1 MQVRDQFS
9 RIETELQSIYLE
21 REDAIRGLIAALLAR
36 QHVVLLGP
44 PGAAKSAMV
53 RELCH
58 RITGATYFE
67 WQVTRFTTPEELFG
81 PVSLRALEQDSY
93 RRVTTGKLPEAHIAY
108 VDETF
113 KANSAILN
121 ALLAIM
127 EERLFHNDG
136 APQQVPLQTMVGASN
151 ELPED
156 REELGAMWDRF
167 LLRYTVDYLR
177 HPSAVEAMLRQAARK
192 APKTTISLAD
202 LETAQA
208 QVSEVSVEAVIPL
221 VIQIRQRLWQ
231 EQVLVSDRRLVRSLD
246 LIRASAWLAG
256 RTEAA
261 EEDLAILAHALWQ
274 EPAQQVLVR
283 QIVMEIADPTQGR
296 ILELIE
302 QAEEVHAT
310 AMAKV
315 AEAEGSDDIKQLT
328 AVGME
333 AHTKMR
339 TIIRHME
346 RVIAEA
352 EQAGR
357 KAPSNAVRA
366 LESVRQM
373 AKEVAERCLGLD
385 I

>member
-1 MQVRDQFS
+1 M
-9 RIETELQSIYLE
+9 QSIYLE

-208 QVSEVSVEAVIPL
+208 QVSEVSVDAVIPV
-221 VIQIRQRLWQ
+221 VIEIRQRLWN
-231 EQVLVSDRRLVRSLD
+231 EQIMVSDRRLVRSLD
-246 LIRASAWLAG
+246 LVRASAWLAG
-256 RTEAA
+256 RTEAI
-261 EEDLAILAHALWQ
+261 EEDLAILSHAFWQ
-274 EPAQQVLVR
+274 EPAQAVRVR

-296 ILELIE
+296 VLELVE
-302 QAEEVHAT
+302 QAESVHAD

-315 AEAEGSDDIKQLT
+315 AAAQTDDDIRQLT
-328 AVGME
+328 AIGME
-333 AHTKMR
+333 AHKKMR
-339 TIIRHME
+339 TIIRHLE
-346 RVIAEA
+346 TVIADA
-352 EQAGR
+352 ERAGR
-357 KAPSNAVRA
+357 RPPANAVAA
-366 LESVRQM
+366 LENVRRM
-373 AKEVAERCLGLD
+373 AKEVAERCLGLEL
-385 I
+385 